1 LRGSPSNLKTGRLIF
16 PYKVSE
22 FKRTEIPEGRA
33 EYRLVQTILSEN
45 PEYHVA

>member
-1 LRGSPSNLKTGRLIF
+1 LRGSPSNYKAGRLIF
-16 PYKVSE
+16 PDKASE
-22 FKRTEIPEGRA
+22 FKRTEILEGSA